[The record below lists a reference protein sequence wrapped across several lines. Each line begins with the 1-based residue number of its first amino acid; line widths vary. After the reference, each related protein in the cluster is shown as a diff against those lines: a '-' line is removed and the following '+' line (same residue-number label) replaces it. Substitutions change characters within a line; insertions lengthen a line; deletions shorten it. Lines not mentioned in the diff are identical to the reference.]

1 MASVLKVDTLTGVA
15 TAGSIAVTGEGNS
28 TTTNLQK
35 GLCKAWAAMDPNV
48 LDESYNFSSLT
59 DQGAGEFD
67 YNFTSLMASEHFSA
81 TGAKQNSTTNSNCEV
96 LSLFSSTTTSNT
108 RQRYYENNTLT
119 DPRDA
124 NVSVHGDLA

>member
-1 MASVLKVDTLTGVA
+1 MAFGTLAFDTLQTSDSKKTG
-15 TAGSIAVTGEGNS
+15 TNKTLDTSYLYNGSA
-28 TTTNLQK
+28 
-35 GLCKAWAAMDPNV
+35 KAWAAMDPNV

-59 DQGAGEFD
+59 DQGTGDFD

-81 TGAKQNSTTNSNCEV
+81 TGAKQNSVTNSNCEV

-108 RQRYYENNTLT
+108 RQRYYENNALT

-124 NVSVHGDLA
+124 NVTVHGDLA